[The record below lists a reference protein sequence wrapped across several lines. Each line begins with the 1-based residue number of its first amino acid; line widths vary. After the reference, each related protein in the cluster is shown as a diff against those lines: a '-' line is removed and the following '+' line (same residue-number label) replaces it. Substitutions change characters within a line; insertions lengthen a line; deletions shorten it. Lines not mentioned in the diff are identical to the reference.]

1 VRLVRLKI
9 SVKREGSFV
18 GLQLPKGAR
27 NLVFGVAAGSA
38 ALLLSGCSVGTKDEW
53 KRIAMPDPASA
64 EAPGMLHLWQGA
76 WIAALAVGVVT
87 WGLILYAVIRFRRR
101 SEDEIPVQTRY
112 NLPIEIFYTVAPIMM
127 VIVFFFFT
135 VKEQDRVLKVDNNP
149 DNVISVVGQQWSW
162 TFNYNYNAN
171 ANDFDGEADGSPV
184 VHEIPGT
191 PADPPT
197 LWLPKD
203 ETVEVNLYS
212 ADVIHSFW
220 VPAFLFKMDVFPG
233 RDNHYVFTPT
243 RTGTYEGRCA
253 ELCGVYH
260 SRMLFKVKVV
270 TPTEYDA
277 HLAALARDSAT
288 TGPAVGGSE
297 MNTQAGL
304 EQNGA
309 NE

>member
-1 VRLVRLKI
+1 LFGSRC

-18 GLQLPKGAR
+18 GLQLPKRAR
-27 NLVFGVAAGSA
+27 NLAFGVTAGAAV
-38 ALLLSGCSVGTKDEW
+38 LLLSGCSASTQDEW
-53 KRIAMPDPASA
+53 KRIAMPEPASA
-64 EAPGMLHLWQGA
+64 EAPGMLHLWQWA
-76 WIAALAVGVVT
+76 WVAALATGVIT

-101 SEDEIPVQTRY
+101 SEDEVPVQTRY

-135 VKEQDRVLKVDNNP
+135 VQEQDRVLKDVKDP
-149 DNVISVVGQQWSW
+149 DNVITVVGQQWSW
-162 TFNYNYNAN
+162 AFNYNYDAN
-171 ANDFDGEADGSPV
+171 ANDFQGKAIGSPV
-184 VHEIPGT
+184 VHEVGT

-197 LWLPKD
+197 LWVPVD
-203 ETVEVNLYS
+203 ETVEVHLYS

-233 RDNHYVFTPT
+233 RDNHYTFTPS
-243 RTGTYEGRCA
+243 RVGTFEGRCA

-270 TPTEYDA
+270 EPGDYEA
-277 HLAALARDSAT
+277 HVAKLAGNPENE
-288 TGPAVGGSE
+288 GPAVGGDE
-297 MNTQAGL
+297 VNKQAGL

-309 NE
+309 SE

>member
-1 VRLVRLKI
+1 
-9 SVKREGSFV
+9 V
-18 GLQLPKGAR
+18 GLQLPKRAR
-27 NLVFGVAAGSA
+27 KLVLGVAAGSA
-38 ALLLSGCSVGTKDEW
+38 VLLLSGCSVGTKDEW
-53 KRIAMPDPASA
+53 KRVAMPDPASA

-76 WIAALAVGVVT
+76 WIAAMAVGVVV
-87 WGLILYAVIRFRRR
+87 WGLILYAVFRFRRR

-135 VKEQDRVLKVDNNP
+135 VQEQDKVLKDVKEP
-149 DNVISVVGQQWSW
+149 DNVITVVGQQWSW
-162 TFNYNYNAN
+162 TFNYNYDAN
-171 ANDFDGEADGSPV
+171 ADDFNGKAAGSPV
-184 VHEIPGT
+184 VYEAGT

-197 LWLPKD
+197 LWLVKD
-203 ETVEVNLYS
+203 ETVEVHLYA

-233 RDNHYVFTPT
+233 RDNHYTFTPN
-243 RTGTYEGRCA
+243 RLGTYEGRCA

-270 TPTEYDA
+270 EQGEYDA
-277 HLAALARDSAT
+277 HLRELEAAGY
-288 TGPAVGGSE
+288 TGAAVGGSE
-297 MNTQAGL
+297 VNTQSGL

-309 NE
+309 HE

>member
-1 VRLVRLKI
+1 
-9 SVKREGSFV
+9 V
-18 GLQLPKGAR
+18 GLQLPKRARKLAFGA
-27 NLVFGVAAGSA
+27 AAGSA

-76 WIAALAVGVVT
+76 WIAALATGVLT
-87 WGLILYAVIRFRRR
+87 WGLILYAVFRFRRR
-101 SEDEIPVQTRY
+101 SEDEVPVQTRY

-135 VKEQDRVLKVDNNP
+135 VKEQDRVLHVDNSP

-162 TFNYNYNAN
+162 TFNYNYDAN
-171 ANDFDGEADGSPV
+171 AKDFEGEAAGSPV
-184 VHEIPGT
+184 VHEAGT
-191 PADPPT
+191 TADPPT
-197 LWLPKD
+197 LWLPVN
-203 ETVEVNLYS
+203 ESVEVNLYS

-220 VPAFLFKMDVFPG
+220 VPSFLFKMDVFPG
-233 RDNHYVFTPT
+233 RDNHYTFTPT

-270 TPTEYDA
+270 SRSDYDA
-277 HLAALARDSAT
+277 HLAKLADPGHPDT
-288 TGPAVGGSE
+288 NGPAVGGSE
-297 MNTQAGL
+297 MNTQSGL

>member
-1 VRLVRLKI
+1 M
-9 SVKREGSFV
+9 
-18 GLQLPKGAR
+18 GLQLPKRARKLGLGA
-27 NLVFGVAAGSA
+27 AAASA

-64 EAPGMLHLWQGA
+64 EGPGMLHLWQGA
-76 WIAALAVGVVT
+76 WIAALATGVVT
-87 WGLILYAVIRFRRR
+87 WGLILYAVVRFRRR
-101 SEDEIPVQTRY
+101 NEDEIPVQTRY

-135 VKEQDRVLKVDNNP
+135 VQEQDRVLKDVKDP
-149 DNVISVVGQQWSW
+149 DNVITVVGQQWSW

-171 ANDFDGEADGSPV
+171 ADDFNGEAVGSPV

-197 LWLPKD
+197 LWLPQD
-203 ETVEVNLYS
+203 ESVQVNLYS

-233 RDNHYVFTPT
+233 RDNHYTFTPT

-270 TPTEYDA
+270 SRSDYDA
-277 HLAALARDSAT
+277 HLAALAKDSAT
-288 TGPAVGGSE
+288 TGAAAGGSE
-297 MNTQAGL
+297 LNTQAGL

>member
-1 VRLVRLKI
+1 M
-9 SVKREGSFV
+9 
-18 GLQLPKGAR
+18 
-27 NLVFGVAAGSA
+27 
-38 ALLLSGCSVGTKDEW
+38 GTKDEW

-64 EAPGMLHLWQGA
+64 EGPGMLHLWQGA
-76 WIAALAVGVVT
+76 WIAAMATGIVT
-87 WGLILYAVIRFRRR
+87 WGLILYAVFRFRRR
-101 SEDEIPVQTRY
+101 SEDEVPVQTRY
-112 NLPIEIFYTVAPIMM
+112 NLPIEIFYTIAPIMM
-127 VIVFFFFT
+127 VIVFFYFT
-135 VKEQDRVLKVDNNP
+135 VQEQDRVLKDVKDP
-149 DNVISVVGQQWSW
+149 DNVITVVGQQWSW
-162 TFNYNYNAN
+162 TFNYNYDAN
-171 ANDFDGEADGSPV
+171 ADDFKGKAVGSPV
-184 VHEIPGT
+184 VYDTGT

-197 LWLPKD
+197 LWLVKD
-203 ETVEVNLYS
+203 ETVEVHLYS

-233 RDNHYVFTPT
+233 RDNHYTFTPT
-243 RTGTYEGRCA
+243 RLGTYEGRCA

-270 TPTEYDA
+270 DQSAYDA
-277 HLAALARDSAT
+277 HLRDLGTAGN

>member
-1 VRLVRLKI
+1 LFGSRC

-18 GLQLPKGAR
+18 GLQLPKRAR
-27 NLVFGVAAGSA
+27 SLAFGVAAGA
-38 ALLLSGCSVGTKDEW
+38 AVLLLSGCSAGTQDEW

-101 SEDEIPVQTRY
+101 SDDEVPVQTRY
-112 NLPIEIFYTVAPIMM
+112 NLPIEIFYTIAPIMM
-127 VIVFFFFT
+127 VIVFFYFT
-135 VKEQDRVLKVDNNP
+135 VQEQDRVLKDVKDP
-149 DNVISVVGQQWSW
+149 DNVITVVGQQWSW
-162 TFNYNYNAN
+162 AFNYNYDAN
-171 ANDFDGEADGSPV
+171 AKGFQGEAVGSPV
-184 VHEIPGT
+184 VHEIGT

-197 LWLPKD
+197 LWLVKD
-203 ETVEVNLYS
+203 ETVEVHLYS

-220 VPAFLFKMDVFPG
+220 VPSFLFKMDVFPG
-233 RDNHYVFTPT
+233 RDNHYTFTPN
-243 RTGTYEGRCA
+243 RLGTYEGRCA

-270 TPTEYDA
+270 DRAAYDA
-277 HLAALARDSAT
+277 HLRALSESGNA
-288 TGPAVGGSE
+288 GPAVGGSE
-297 MNTQAGL
+297 VNTQSGL
-304 EQNGA
+304 DQKGA

>member
-1 VRLVRLKI
+1 V
-9 SVKREGSFV
+9 S
-18 GLQLPKGAR
+18 LQLPKGAR

-38 ALLLSGCSVGTKDEW
+38 VLLLSGCSVGTKDEW

-64 EAPGMLHLWQGA
+64 EGPGMLHLWQGA
-76 WIAALAVGVVT
+76 WIAAMVTGIVT
-87 WGLILYAVIRFRRR
+87 WGLILYAVFRFRRR

-135 VKEQDRVLKVDNNP
+135 VQEQDKVLKVVKDP
-149 DNVISVVGQQWSW
+149 DNVITAVGQQWSW

-171 ANDFDGEADGSPV
+171 ANDFEGEEAGSPV
-184 VHEIPGT
+184 VHEAGT

-197 LWLPKD
+197 LWLPVD

-243 RTGTYEGRCA
+243 REGTYEGRCA

-270 TPTEYDA
+270 SKSEYDA
-277 HLAALARDSAT
+277 HLAALAKDSET
-288 TGPAVGGSE
+288 NGPAVGGSE
-297 MNTQAGL
+297 VNKQSGL